1 MDTDEIFIEKD
12 EEDVDEYDE
21 DEEEDDFYEQN
32 EQATFT
38 NRPATASGSQKTKR
52 FKHSIESQ
60 NRIKNLRSIQTQNR
74 QTREEEAEAPC
85 EITSSTGFET
95 AKPIDKNDL
104 KLNLD
109 FLNKKQKVSPSNLLN
124 KEENDS
130 EDDDDEDDDD
140 ENLFATNRNIQTVK
154 INEPRK
160 PLNQKEIELSI
171 PPELESTDESELSNV
186 NNAQLKPENITNAAP
201 AAQLTNIG
209 NSNFESNNI
218 YQRKVQSS
226 STETNLPSSTATVPS
241 KTLSEKEKRIA
252 EQVKLMK
259 QKQISHEHKQ
269 KFMKQIK
276 PFLIGGG
283 VLLGGFLIFE
293 LCKKNLF
300 H

>member
-12 EEDVDEYDE
+12 EEDAEEYEE
-21 DEEEDDFYEQN
+21 DEEDDDFYEQN
-32 EQATFT
+32 EQNTFT

-52 FKHSIESQ
+52 FKPSIESQ
-60 NRIKNLRSIQTQNR
+60 NRIKNLRTIQTQNR
-74 QTREEEAEAPC
+74 QTREDVDAPC

-109 FLNKKQKVSPSNLLN
+109 FLNKKQKVSPSNLSN

-130 EDDDDEDDDD
+130 EDDDDDDDD

-160 PLNQKEIELSI
+160 PLDQKEIELTIS
-171 PPELESTDESELSNV
+171 PKLELTDESKLSNV
-186 NNAQLKPENITNAAP
+186 NNAQLKQENITKAAP
-201 AAQLTNIG
+201 AAPLANIG

-226 STETNLPSSTATVPS
+226 STEPNLPSSSATGLS
-241 KTLSEKEKRIA
+241 KALSEKEKRIA

-269 KFMKQIK
+269 QFMKQIK
-276 PFLIGGG
+276 PLLIGGG